1 MIKKISGL
9 SSKEQNWL
17 VKAVVSITVSDGQV
31 EENQIKFLKKVFKN
45 YLENEPHE
53 VLAEIASLLKTKTI
67 PKLEKLQVNDLE
79 RLIFILNILTASVFT
94 NGKKLKSE
102 VNQYFEAGKKL
113 GLEVGSLSYRLSLE
127 AEKERIK
134 RKLSEMRR
142 EIGDFLR
149 IS

>member
-9 SSKEQNWL
+9 LPKEQNWL
-17 VKAVVSITVSDGQV
+17 VKAVVSIIVSDGQV
-31 EENQIKFLKKVFKN
+31 EENQIKFLKMVFKG

-53 VLAEIASLLKTKTI
+53 TLTEIARLLKSKTI
-67 PKLEKLQVNDLE
+67 PNLEKLQVNDLE
-79 RLIFILNILTASVFT
+79 RLIFILNILSASVFT

-127 AEKERIK
+127 AERERIK
-134 RKLSEMRR
+134 RKLSDVRKD
-142 EIGDFLR
+142 IGDFLK
-149 IS
+149 IT